1 MKVVLNS
8 LEMEVDNEDLLY
20 GNKQEW
26 YDQIYHRFD
35 TMVLNHSKN
44 K

>member
-20 GNKQEW
+20 GNKQER
-26 YDQIYHRFD
+26 YGQICHRFD
-35 TMVLNHSKN
+35 TLVLDHSKN
-44 K
+44 